1 MFQEGE
7 YIIYGSSGAC
17 RVERVGVLP
26 YGSGKEERLC
36 YTLIPC
42 RDPGSTIFT
51 PVDNQKVLMR
61 PVMTR
66 EEAMELIDQMREI
79 SPLWIQN
86 ERKRE
91 EEYREAVRT
100 CDGRELVR
108 IIKTIYLRR
117 RKRMSE
123 GKKITAAD
131 SRYFKLAEDNLF
143 GELAVSLELERDKVK
158 DFIEDK
164 IGAGES

>member
-1 MFQEGE
+1 MRKLCFRKAKLYHLWG
-7 YIIYGSSGAC
+7 SGAC
-17 RVERVGVLP
+17 KVEVRILS

-66 EEAMELIDQMREI
+66 EEAMDLIGQMREI

-100 CDGRELVR
+100 CDGKTVR

-117 RKRMSE
+117 RKMKR
-123 GKKITAAD
+123 GKRLQRQTAATLNWQRIICTESWP
-131 SRYFKLAEDNLF
+131 SRWIWS
-143 GELAVSLELERDKVK
+143 VTR
-158 DFIEDK
+158 
-164 IGAGES
+164 